1 MLFRCERFYLTSFLY
16 LCTKFINDY
25 QEEMALKCGIVGLPN
40 VGKSTL
46 FNCLSSAK
54 AQAANFPFCT
64 IEPNLGV
71 ITVPDER
78 LTKLAEIVHP
88 GRIVPATCE
97 IVDIAGLVKGA
108 SKGEGL
114 GNKFLGNIRE
124 CDAIIHVIRCFDDDN
139 VVREG
144 GAPVDPVEDKEI
156 IDTELQLKDLETIE
170 GQLAKVQK
178 TAAAGNKDAKVLETV
193 LEAYKEALDKGQN
206 CRTVAFDTEEEEK
219 AAHDLFLLT
228 TKPVLYVCNVD
239 EASAKSG
246 NDYSKKIEEI
256 AAREGAEAMVIAA
269 KTEEDIASL
278 DTYEDKKMFLDELG
292 MEEPGVNRLIKK
304 AYHLLNL
311 QTFITVGEM
320 EVKAWTYHKGWKAP
334 QCAGVIHT
342 DFEKGFIRAEVIKY
356 EDYLQYK
363 SEAAVREAGKLNIE
377 GKDYVVQDGDI
388 MHFRFNV

>member
-1 MLFRCERFYLTSFLY
+1 
-16 LCTKFINDY
+16 
-25 QEEMALKCGIVGLPN
+25 MALKCGIVGLPN

-64 IEPNLGV
+64 IEPNVGV

-78 LTKLAEIVHP
+78 LTRLAEIVHP

-124 CDAIIHVIRCFDDDN
+124 TDAIIHVLRCFDDEN
-139 VVREG
+139 ITH
-144 GAPVDPVEDKEI
+144 VDGTIDPIRDKEI

-170 GQLAKVQK
+170 GKLSKEQK
-178 TAAAGNKDAKVLETV
+178 MAASGNKEAKTNVAV
-193 LEAYKEALDKGQN
+193 LEAYKAVLEQGKNA
-206 CRTVAFDTEEEEK
+206 RTVTFESKEEQQ
-219 AAHDLFLLT
+219 AARDLFLLT
-228 TKPVLYVCNVD
+228 AKPVMYVCNVD
-239 EASAKSG
+239 EAGAKNG
-246 NDYSKKIEEI
+246 NDYSRLVEQT
-256 AAREGAEAMVIAA
+256 AREAGAEVLVIAG
-269 KTEEDIASL
+269 KTEEDIASPE
-278 DTYEDKKMFLDELG
+278 TYEDKKLFLEELG
-292 MEEPGVNRLIKK
+292 LEESGVNRLIKK
-304 AYHLLNL
+304 AYSLLNL
-311 QTFITVGEM
+311 ETFITAGEM
-320 EVKAWTYHKGWKAP
+320 EVKAWTYHRGWKAP

-356 EDYLQYK
+356 EDYLTYG
-363 SEAAVREAGKLNIE
+363 SEAAVREAGKLGIE

>member
-1 MLFRCERFYLTSFLY
+1 
-16 LCTKFINDY
+16 
-25 QEEMALKCGIVGLPN
+25 MALKCGIVGLPN

-54 AQAANFPFCT
+54 AQSANFPFCT

-78 LTKLAEIVHP
+78 LNKLAEIVHP

-139 VVREG
+139 IVREG
-144 GAPVDPVEDKEI
+144 GMAVDPLEDKSI
-156 IDTELQLKDLETIE
+156 IDTELQLKDLETIDA
-170 GQLAKVQK
+170 QLSKQQK
-178 TAAAGNKDAKVLETV
+178 AAAAGNKDAKLMCTV
-193 LEAYKEALDKGQN
+193 LEAYKAVLEQGKNAREVTFESKDEQQ
-206 CRTVAFDTEEEEK
+206 

-239 EASAKSG
+239 EASAKTG
-246 NDYSKKIEEI
+246 NDYSRRVEEM
-256 AAREGAEAMVIAA
+256 AAQEGAEAMVIAA

-278 DTYEDKKMFLDELG
+278 ETYEDKQMFLEELG
-292 MEEPGVNRLIKK
+292 LEQSGVNRLIQK
-304 AYHLLNL
+304 AYALLNL
-311 QTFITVGEM
+311 ETFITAGEM

-334 QCAGVIHT
+334 QCAGIIHT

-356 EDYLQYK
+356 DDYIKYG
-363 SEAAVREAGKLNIE
+363 SETAVREAGKLGIE
-377 GKDYVVQDGDI
+377 GKEYVVQDGDI

>member
-1 MLFRCERFYLTSFLY
+1 
-16 LCTKFINDY
+16 
-25 QEEMALKCGIVGLPN
+25 MALKCGIVGLPN

-64 IEPNLGV
+64 IEPNVGV

-78 LTKLAEIVHP
+78 LTRLAEIVHP

-124 CDAIIHVIRCFDDDN
+124 TDAIIHVLRCFDDEN
-139 VVREG
+139 ITH
-144 GAPVDPVEDKEI
+144 VDGTIDPIRDKEI

-170 GQLAKVQK
+170 GKLSKEQKMAASGNKEAKVNV
-178 TAAAGNKDAKVLETV
+178 AVLEVYKAV
-193 LEAYKEALDKGQN
+193 LEQGKNA
-206 CRTVAFDTEEEEK
+206 RTVTFESKEEQQ
-219 AAHDLFLLT
+219 AARDLFLLT
-228 TKPVLYVCNVD
+228 AKPVMYVCNVD
-239 EASAKSG
+239 EAGAKNG
-246 NDYSKKIEEI
+246 NDYSRLVEQT
-256 AAREGAEAMVIAA
+256 AREEGAEVLVIAG

-278 DTYEDKKMFLDELG
+278 ETYEDKKLFLEELG
-292 MEEPGVNRLIKK
+292 LEESGVNRLIKK
-304 AYHLLNL
+304 AYSLLNL
-311 QTFITVGEM
+311 ETFITAGEM
-320 EVKAWTYHKGWKAP
+320 EVKAWTYHRGWKAP

-342 DFEKGFIRAEVIKY
+342 DFEKGFIRAEVSKY
-356 EDYLQYK
+356 EDYLTYG
-363 SEAAVREAGKLNIE
+363 SEAAVREAGKLGIE

>member
-1 MLFRCERFYLTSFLY
+1 
-16 LCTKFINDY
+16 
-25 QEEMALKCGIVGLPN
+25 MALKCGIVGLPN

-64 IEPNLGV
+64 IEPNVGV

-78 LTKLAEIVHP
+78 LTRLAEIVHP

-124 CDAIIHVIRCFDDDN
+124 TDAIIHVLRCFDDEN
-139 VVREG
+139 ITH
-144 GAPVDPVEDKEI
+144 VDGTIDPIRDKEI

-170 GQLAKVQK
+170 GKLSKEQK
-178 TAAAGNKDAKVLETV
+178 MAASGNKEAKTNVAV
-193 LEAYKEALDKGQN
+193 LEAYKAVLEQGKNA
-206 CRTVAFDTEEEEK
+206 RTVTFENKEEQQ
-219 AAHDLFLLT
+219 AARDLFLLT
-228 TKPVLYVCNVD
+228 AKPVMYVCNVD
-239 EASAKSG
+239 EAGAKNG
-246 NDYSKKIEEI
+246 NDYSRLVEQT
-256 AAREGAEAMVIAA
+256 AREEGAEVLVIAG

-278 DTYEDKKMFLDELG
+278 ETYEDKKLFLEELG
-292 MEEPGVNRLIKK
+292 LEESGVNRLIKK
-304 AYHLLNL
+304 AYSLLNL
-311 QTFITVGEM
+311 ETFITAGEM
-320 EVKAWTYHKGWKAP
+320 EVKAWTYRRGWKAP

-356 EDYLQYK
+356 EDYLTYG
-363 SEAAVREAGKLNIE
+363 SEAAVREAGKLGIE

>member
-311 QTFITVGEM
+311 QTFITAGEM

>member
-1 MLFRCERFYLTSFLY
+1 
-16 LCTKFINDY
+16 
-25 QEEMALKCGIVGLPN
+25 MALKCGIVGLPN
-40 VGKSTL
+40 VGKATL

-54 AQAANFPFCT
+54 AQSANFPFCT

-78 LTKLAEIVHP
+78 LNKLAEIVHP

-139 VVREG
+139 IVREG
-144 GAPVDPVEDKEI
+144 GMAVDPLEDKSI
-156 IDTELQLKDLETIE
+156 IDTELQLKDLETIDA
-170 GQLAKVQK
+170 QLSKQQKV
-178 TAAAGNKDAKVLETV
+178 AAAGNKDAKLMCTV
-193 LEAYKEALDKGQN
+193 LEAYKAVLEQGKNAREVTFESKDEQQ
-206 CRTVAFDTEEEEK
+206 

-239 EASAKSG
+239 EASAKTG
-246 NDYSKKIEEI
+246 NDYSRRVEEM
-256 AAREGAEAMVIAA
+256 AAQEGAEAMVIAA

-278 DTYEDKKMFLDELG
+278 ETYEDKQMFLEELG
-292 MEEPGVNRLIKK
+292 LEQSGVNRLIQK
-304 AYHLLNL
+304 AYALLNL
-311 QTFITVGEM
+311 ETFITAGEM

-356 EDYLQYK
+356 DDYIKYG
-363 SEAAVREAGKLNIE
+363 SETAVREAGKLGIE
-377 GKDYVVQDGDI
+377 GKEYVVQDGDI

>member
-1 MLFRCERFYLTSFLY
+1 
-16 LCTKFINDY
+16 
-25 QEEMALKCGIVGLPN
+25 MALKCGIVGLPN

-124 CDAIIHVIRCFDDDN
+124 TDAIIHVLRCFDDEN
-139 VVREG
+139 ITH
-144 GAPVDPVEDKEI
+144 VDGTIDPIRDKEI

-170 GQLAKVQK
+170 ARLQKQQKV
-178 TAAAGNKDAKVLETV
+178 AAVGGNKDAKIEVAV
-193 LEAYKEALDKGQN
+193 LEAYKAALEQGKN
-206 CRTVAFDTEEEEK
+206 ARTVEFDSKEEQE
-219 AAHDLFLLT
+219 AAKNLFLLT
-228 TKPVLYVCNVD
+228 SKPVLYVCNVD
-239 EASAKSG
+239 ETAAKTG
-246 NDYSKKIEEI
+246 NEYSQKIEAL
-256 AAREGAEAMVIAA
+256 AAEEGAEAMVIAA

-278 DTYEDKKMFLDELG
+278 ETYEDKQLFLDELG
-292 MEEPGVNRLIKK
+292 LTESGVNRLIKK
-304 AYHLLNL
+304 AYSLLNL
-311 QTFITVGEM
+311 ETFITAGEM

-356 EDYLQYK
+356 DDYMQYG
-363 SEAAVREAGKLNIE
+363 SEAAVREAGKLYIE

>member
-1 MLFRCERFYLTSFLY
+1 MS
-16 LCTKFINDY
+16 
-25 QEEMALKCGIVGLPN
+25 LKCGIVGLPN

-64 IEPNLGV
+64 IEPNVGV

-78 LTKLAEIVHP
+78 LTKLAEIVKP

-124 CDAIIHVIRCFDDDN
+124 TDAIIHVLRCFEDENITHVD
-139 VVREG
+139 ETI
-144 GAPVDPVEDKEI
+144 DPVRDKEI
-156 IDTELQLKDLETIE
+156 IDTELQLKDLETVDNR
-170 GQLAKVQK
+170 LAKEQK
-178 TAAAGNKDAKVLETV
+178 IAAAGNKDAKVMVSV
-193 LEAYKEALDKGQN
+193 LQAYKEVLEQGLNA
-206 CRTVAFDTEEEEK
+206 RTVQFESKEEIQ

-228 TKPVLYVCNVD
+228 SKPVLYVCNVD
-239 EASAKSG
+239 ETAAKEG
-246 NDYSKKIEEI
+246 NEFTQKIAEI
-256 AAREGAEAMVIAA
+256 AATEGAEVLVIAA

-278 DTYEDKKMFLDELG
+278 DSYEDKQMFLEELG
-292 MEEPGVNRLIKK
+292 LTESGVTRLIKK
-304 AYHLLNL
+304 AYSLLNL
-311 QTFITVGEM
+311 ETFITAGEM
-320 EVKAWTYHKGWKAP
+320 EVKAWTYQKGWKAP

-356 EDYLQYK
+356 ADYIQYG
-363 SEAAVREAGKLNIE
+363 SEAAVREAGKLGIE
-377 GKDYVVQDGDI
+377 GKEYVVQDGDI

>member
-1 MLFRCERFYLTSFLY
+1 
-16 LCTKFINDY
+16 
-25 QEEMALKCGIVGLPN
+25 MALKCGIVGLPN

-54 AQAANFPFCT
+54 AQAANYPFCT

-78 LTKLAEIVHP
+78 LNKLAEIVHP
-88 GRIVPATCE
+88 GRIVPATCD

-124 CDAIIHVIRCFDDDN
+124 CDAIIHVIRCFDDPN

-144 GAPVDPVEDKEI
+144 GAAVDPVEDKEV
-156 IDTELQLKDLETIE
+156 IDTELQLKDLETVE
-170 GQLAKVQK
+170 GQLVKQQK
-178 TAAAGNKDAKVLETV
+178 MAAAGNKDAKTMVSV
-193 LEAYKEALDKGQN
+193 LEAYKAVLEQGKNARSVTFESKDELQ
-206 CRTVAFDTEEEEK
+206 

-239 EASAKSG
+239 EDSAKTG
-246 NDYSKKIEEI
+246 NEHSRKIEEI
-256 AAREGAEAMVIAA
+256 AREEGAEAMVIAA
-269 KTEEDIASL
+269 KTEEDIAQL
-278 DTYEDKKMFLDELG
+278 DSYEDKKLFLDELG
-292 MEEPGVNRLIKK
+292 LEESGVNRLIEK

-311 QTFITVGEM
+311 QTFITAGEM
-320 EVKAWTYHKGWKAP
+320 EVKAWTFHKGWKAP

-356 EDYLQYK
+356 ADYIQYG
-363 SEAAVREAGKLNIE
+363 SEAAVREAGKLGIE

>member
-1 MLFRCERFYLTSFLY
+1 MS
-16 LCTKFINDY
+16 
-25 QEEMALKCGIVGLPN
+25 LKCGIVGLPN

-64 IEPNLGV
+64 IEPNVGM

-78 LTKLAEIVHP
+78 LTRLAEIVHP

-124 CDAIIHVIRCFDDDN
+124 TDAIIHVLRCFDDDN
-139 VVREG
+139 ITHVDGTVNPVR
-144 GAPVDPVEDKEI
+144 DKEI
-156 IDTELQLKDLETIE
+156 IDTELQLKDLETVEARLQKQSKIAAVGGSKE
-170 GQLAKVQK
+170 AKTEV
-178 TAAAGNKDAKVLETV
+178 AVLN
-193 LEAYKEALDKGQN
+193 AYKNALEQGKNARTIEFDNKEEQEAARN
-206 CRTVAFDTEEEEK
+206 
-219 AAHDLFLLT
+219 LFLLT
-228 TKPVLYVCNVD
+228 AKPVLYVCNVD
-239 EASAKSG
+239 EVSAKTG
-246 NDYSKKIEEI
+246 NDYSQKIEQI
-256 AAREGAEAMVIAA
+256 AANEGAETMVIAA
-269 KTEEDIASL
+269 KTEEDIASFE
-278 DTYEDKKMFLDELG
+278 TFEEKKMFLDELG
-292 MEEPGVNRLIKK
+292 LAESGVNRLIKK
-304 AYHLLNL
+304 AYSLLNL
-311 QTFITVGEM
+311 ETFITAGEM

-356 EDYLQYK
+356 EDYLKYG
-363 SEAAVREAGKLNIE
+363 SEAAVREAGKLGIE